1 MGWRTTFT
9 VAFFLLGLTG
19 FSAWAQ
25 KRVAVVIGNSAYEN
39 IAKLANPANDAAAIA
54 DALKNAGFDTVALNR
69 DVGAADMKRALDE
82 LSGKSGD
89 ADMAVVYFAGHSIDV
104 DGMTYLAPVDVAS
117 ALGEAIALDRL
128 LQSIQSAKQ
137 LRLIIVD
144 ACHGNP
150 FVRGT
155 SRAGCTPSRD
165 LAATVSVQP
174 NTVVAFAAKA
184 GSAMRDG
191 TEKNSPFTA
200 ALLRHLTA
208 PGLDLQQVL
217 TRVRE
222 DVMKAT
228 ANGQEPYVVGSLST
242 PSPALVASA
251 ATPMAQGASP
261 SKAVTQGAAVKPQ
274 REDPSKVDALDRV
287 RIAMEAATAER
298 IARDRTEAE
307 TRAAKA
313 RDQAEATG
321 SIRGG
326 EKDAARQ
333 IAALPAGAGGFAQ
346 RELNRSLQVE
356 LHRVGCQTGPA
367 SDEWTAASRRSLELF
382 NKHAGLKLEI
392 KLASADALDAVK
404 SRQAR
409 VCP

>member
-1 MGWRTTFT
+1 MHWRTTFT
-9 VAFFLLGLTG
+9 VAFFLIGLTG
-19 FSAWAQ
+19 LPAWAQ

-54 DALKNAGFDTVALNR
+54 DVLKKAGFDAVALNR

-82 LSGKSGD
+82 VSSKSGD
-89 ADMAVVYFAGHSIDV
+89 VDMAVVYFAGHSVDIDGV
-104 DGMTYLAPVDVAS
+104 TYLAPVDVAG
-117 ALGEAIALDRL
+117 APGEAIALDRV

-144 ACHGNP
+144 ACYGNP

-155 SRAGCTPSRD
+155 SRAGCMPSRD
-165 LAATVSVQP
+165 LTGTLSVQP

-191 TEKNSPFTA
+191 TETNSAFTT

-208 PGLDLQQVL
+208 SGLDLQQVL

-228 ANGQEPYVVGSLST
+228 GNGQEPFIIGSLST
-242 PSPALVASA
+242 PTPALVAGA
-251 ATPMAQGASP
+251 AVPVTQGALP
-261 SKAVTQGAAVKPQ
+261 SKAMTQGAAVKPQ

-287 RIAMEAATAER
+287 RIAMEVATAER
-298 IARDRTEAE
+298 IARDRAEAE

-313 RDQAEATG
+313 REQAEATG

-326 EKDAARQ
+326 EKDGARQ
-333 IAALPAGAGGFAQ
+333 VAALPAGASGVTQ

-356 LHRVGCQTGPA
+356 LRRVGCQTGPA
-367 SDEWTAASRRSLELF
+367 TDEWTAASRRSLEQF